1 MRSKQSILLVEPDY
15 KSLYPPLGLMKIS
28 TWHKKRGD
36 SVDFV
41 RGKIFNKKRYD
52 KIYITTL
59 FTYFAKEVIETV
71 NFYKN
76 FYSSANIKVGGIF
89 ATLMPDYIKKH
100 TGITPHVGL
109 LKAVE
114 DCVPDYALF
123 PSLNY
128 SLTFT
133 TRGCPRDC
141 KYCAVKIHEPRFFAK
156 DRWERDIDI
165 TKNRIVFWDN
175 NWFFSSNFF
184 KDIDKL
190 KKINKPFD
198 FNQGLDARLF
208 TAEKAKLLASLKINP
223 LRFAFDSV
231 KEDGHVR
238 RAIQMA
244 QKLGIDD
251 IRVYVLY
258 NFEDSPE
265 EFYYKI
271 NEINELGALSYPM
284 RYRPIDATD
293 RHHIEKNWDKES
305 LRALKL
311 ILTFYYSRGM
321 VRKNRE
327 VFLKIFGNS
336 PQNVRNKFYDI
347 YKKDKE
353 KSKAT
358 NQKTAF
364 DTSDLNWRD
373 VALINA

>member
-1 MRSKQSILLVEPDY
+1 MKKTKNILLVEPDY
-15 KSLYPPLGLMKIS
+15 NSLYPPLGLMKIS
-28 TWHKKRGD
+28 TWHKRRGNR
-36 SVDFV
+36 VDFIG
-41 RGKIFNKKRYD
+41 GKILNKKRYD

-59 FTYFAKEVIETV
+59 FTYFAKEVIETI

-76 FYSSANIKVGGIF
+76 FYPSADIKVGGIF
-89 ATLMPDYIKKH
+89 ATLMPDYIKKN

-114 DCVPDYALF
+114 GCAPDYTLF
-123 PSLNY
+123 PSLKY

-141 KYCAVKIHEPRFFAK
+141 KYCAVQIHEPRFFARDK
-156 DRWERDIDI
+156 WERDVDI

-175 NWFFSSNFF
+175 NWFFSPNFL

-231 KEDGHVR
+231 KEDGHVQR
-238 RAIQMA
+238 SIQMA
-244 QKLGIDD
+244 QRLGIDD

-271 NEINELGALSYPM
+271 NEINKLGALSYPM
-284 RYRPIDATD
+284 RYRSIDATD
-293 RHHIEKNWDKES
+293 RHYIDKNWDKES

-311 ILTFYYSRGM
+311 ILTFYYSKGM
-321 VRKNRE
+321 IRKNRE
-327 VFLKIFGNS
+327 AFLKIFGNS

-353 KSKAT
+353 KSKAA
-358 NQKTAF
+358 NQKTTF

-373 VALINA
+373 VALVNA